1 MSILVYLPQ
10 SKEGY
15 GSTNLLKSSRIA
27 SLSPLP
33 DLSLAPRER
42 VSSIV
47 AKCEADVVERKVDP
61 VLRQR
66 HAEEAAELER
76 DFVRYTRRLAE
87 RRAHVPIL

>member
-1 MSILVYLPQ
+1 MSIPVYLPQ

-15 GSTNLLKSSRIA
+15 SSTNLLKSSRIA

-42 VSSIV
+42 VSSIA
-47 AKCEADVVERKVDP
+47 AKCEADAVERKVDP
-61 VLRQR
+61 VLRQW
-66 HAEEAAELER
+66 HTEEAVELEW
-76 DFVRYTRRLAE
+76 DFAGYKRRLAE